1 MRLKTLLIPGE
12 IEFLIVE
19 EGSDL
24 DLESCSTYFVFALLE
39 KKKNLV
45 TLRTRERAPIS
56 IALTQKVRTP
66 LQPKSRKQQQGSRTG
81 ALAPSRV
88 MSPSSCCEMRST
100 PSAVKKKKK
109 KESIWLAV
117 TTPTQVS
124 DDALRVCPQLSCSR
138 L

>member
-1 MRLKTLLIPGE
+1 MSSQLLRLQDVRLKTLLIPGE

-19 EGSDL
+19 EASDL
-24 DLESCSTYFVFALLE
+24 DLEAAQLFCVCATRKKKK

-66 LQPKSRKQQQGSRTG
+66 PQPKSRKQQQGLRTG

-109 KESIWLAV
+109 KRVYLACG
-117 TTPTQVS
+117 
-124 DDALRVCPQLSCSR
+124 DDANAGC
-138 L
+138 